1 MASGALPSARRWPTF
16 LGAVR
21 PLATVYP
28 VGPAVRAG
36 SKELQERLADATLR
50 SIPLLGRLYDM
61 ADCMV
66 RLFDR
71 MQEADVRA
79 MRPAWCFFGSQPGES
94 CAVLAPAA
102 AEAPRASCVRHDAMT
117 PVTA

>member
-1 MASGALPSARRWPTF
+1 
-16 LGAVR
+16 
-21 PLATVYP
+21 VYP

-79 MRPAWCFFGSQPGES
+79 MRPAWCFFGSQTGES

-117 PVTA
+117 P